1 MSTPPTQ
8 QSPEDLNRIFF
19 QTTAAFSS
27 PPMAAPFFNGSM
39 PTTMPMTFQQ
49 SPSALLL
56 DTTGLGVQPSPN
68 GMFDETALTRSASI
82 GSMSSA
88 GTPES
93 HYASMVMPVV
103 PSLPQTHSHQQQPQH
118 PNQHHQSYNNQQ
130 THQWIPLTVDNN
142 GLNFGQNEYQL
153 SSTGTE
159 FNTVYH
165 NVPMGQ
171 DLSKQASFGPPSDP
185 FIAWTVPGSL
195 MMTNDG
201 QMPMALNTMHF
212 ATPMSTNP
220 GMTSPQ
226 MVPTSPMGTVYP
238 QHDVFPQSQAP
249 LQPFYGSST
258 SRRPSTMTISSPGAG
273 NSDDNSSHQKQMCTQ
288 CNKKF
293 KDLKAHMLTHQ
304 EERPEKCPIL
314 TCDYHTK
321 GFSRRY
327 DRNRHT
333 LTHYKGT
340 MVCGFCPGS
349 GSSKEKTFNRADVF
363 KRHLTGMHGVEQ
375 TPPNSRRRGSAV
387 MGPDSNEPLADCATD
402 ATGKCSTC
410 PRRFRSPQDFYEHL
424 DECVLRIV
432 QQEDPAEAINAQCLS
447 MVENDNDVVAT
458 LERNKVPLP
467 SEAVAHNDDDCS
479 DAEDNDEAGNAEGSG
494 VLDSLLDGVKTSA
507 TMSAAKAKT
516 NPANGV
522 QKSRGMT
529 YSRGGIPLN
538 RPRGRKPRR
547 EYPSSWGFD
556 KGQMNTKKRVLAVFE
571 GQRRIAKDDM
581 MINNEHEVR
590 WHLADGNTYVTDLD
604 VQTIRRAQG
613 WHGATEEEKGPWVSD
628 DPTEEDRQTMIAL
641 MEQQQAQHMQMAQ
654 MQAL

>member
-8 QSPEDLNRIFF
+8 QSPEDYNNIMF
-19 QTTAAFSS
+19 QTTASFSS
-27 PPMAAPFFNGSM
+27 PPMTAPFFNGPM
-39 PTTMPMTFQQ
+39 PGTMPMSFEQ

-56 DTTGLGVQPSPN
+56 DTSLGVQPSPS
-68 GMFDETALTRSASI
+68 GLFDETSLTRSASI

-93 HYASMVMPVV
+93 QYASVVMPVV
-103 PSLPQTHSHQQQPQH
+103 PSMSQTQHPHPHQQQPHPAQQH
-118 PNQHHQSYNNQQ
+118 GFHGSQP
-130 THQWIPLTVDNN
+130 HQWIPVTVNSNSLGLT
-142 GLNFGQNEYQL
+142 FGPNEFQL
-153 SSTGTE
+153 ASTAAE
-159 FNTVYH
+159 FNPVYH
-165 NVPMGQ
+165 SVPMAQ
-171 DLSKQASFGPPSDP
+171 DLSKQPNFGTPGVADP
-185 FIAWTVPGSL
+185 LIMA
-195 MMTNDG
+195 NDG
-201 QMPMALNTMHF
+201 QMPIPMNTMHF
-212 ATPMSTNP
+212 ATAMGNS

-238 QHDVFPQSQAP
+238 QHNVFPQPQAP
-249 LQPFYGSST
+249 LQPYYAASS
-258 SRRPSTMTISSPGAG
+258 SRRPSAITIGSPGG
-273 NSDDNSSHQKQMCTQ
+273 LNSDDSNSHQKQMCTQ

-304 EERPEKCPIL
+304 EERPEKCPIA

-375 TPPNSRRRGSAV
+375 TPPNSRRRGSAA
-387 MGPDSNEPLADCATD
+387 MAPDSNEPMVGCASD

-447 MVENDNDVVAT
+447 TVENDNEVVAT

-467 SEAVAHNDDDCS
+467 SEPMAHHDDDCS
-479 DAEDNDEAGNAEGSG
+479 DQEDGHDDDVAETSD
-494 VLDSLLDGVKTSA
+494 VLSTSLLEGVKSSA
-507 TMSAAKAKT
+507 TTTAAKAKT

-529 YSRGGIPLN
+529 FSRGGIPLN

-581 MINNEHEVR
+581 MINSEHEVR
-590 WHLADGNTYVTDLD
+590 YQLAGSNTYVTDLD
-604 VQTIRRAQG
+604 VQTIRRAEC
-613 WHGATEEEKGPWVSD
+613 WLGATEEEKGPWISD
-628 DPTEEDRQTMIAL
+628 DPTEEDRQL
-641 MEQQQAQHMQMAQ
+641 MMAIVEQEQAHLQMAQ
-654 MQAL
+654 MQAMNPA